1 VDPLSQLRIVYR
13 RYVISCDPHRDP
25 PRYTAIARE
34 LATSP
39 WCVITDDVDE
49 LRRILDT
56 GQ

>member
-1 VDPLSQLRIVYR
+1 MDPLAQLRIVYR